1 MSALTELSR
10 SSDSPASA
18 SVAVALLQQRV
29 PSDVELAHFLLP
41 RGEFGVVVDDRDQHG
56 GAGAERRAGRIGQG
70 HGERLVGF
78 VQQESSAVALP
89 SAVVTVA
96 LTGEYGRG
104 ARTVPPA
111 AGEQGSDNTGA
122 DLNCRRLGGE

>member
-56 GAGAERRAGRIGQG
+56 GAGAERRAGRVGQG
-70 HGERLVGF
+70 HGERLVGL
-78 VQQESSAVALP
+78 VQQESPTIAAVTRLLP
-89 SAVVTVA
+89 VRSIVSLRLSRG
-96 LTGEYGRG
+96 LTTR
-104 ARTVPPA
+104 VPI
-111 AGEQGSDNTGA
+111 
-122 DLNCRRLGGE
+122 